1 MSLSK
6 LRDSCRHRHQDSQ
19 PGEPASP
26 CSSLSLSSSIS
37 SAVTHL
43 PNSFASLQ
51 SSAATV
57 EAHSIDS
64 HHMAQDQ
71 AQQIVLD
78 DADAVSAGSQTSTCS
93 AKMTLPLEQERPAS
107 RLPPALNIPR

>member
-1 MSLSK
+1 
-6 LRDSCRHRHQDSQ
+6 
-19 PGEPASP
+19 
-26 CSSLSLSSSIS
+26 
-37 SAVTHL
+37 
-43 PNSFASLQ
+43 
-51 SSAATV
+51 
-57 EAHSIDS
+57 
-64 HHMAQDQ
+64 MAQDQ